1 MRSSRGFSLVEVIVS
16 IFIVGVMLLLL
27 QAIIY
32 SGVLVRTSKS
42 QGIALAIAR
51 TELEILRAGGYAALP
66 SSGSFSNSL
75 LSSLPNATTTLIVNS
90 YNEKTKQVTANVIW
104 TDSGSATSS
113 IVSLSTLI
121 TKTGGLP

>member
-1 MRSSRGFSLVEVIVS
+1 MRTSRGFSLVEVIVS

-51 TELEILRAGGYAALP
+51 SELEILRAGGYAALP